1 MKQNK
6 NCKTS
11 RWHVRQTSKAEKV
24 SYKNIKRVSSM
35 QSIYLSQC
43 FSLSLFI
50 SSFFWTFFFQALFH
64 RMFFFSFLFCSLRCK
79 YTLQKIPLCF
89 TKTATEPTKISLREQ
104 AKIWRADGWNFCM
117 LYIKNNMYDN
127 LWSLHF
133 LWNFNIA

>member
-43 FSLSLFI
+43 FSVSLFI

-64 RMFFFSFLFCSLRCK
+64 RMFFFSFLFCSLKCK

-89 TKTATEPTKISLREQ
+89 TKTATEPTKISLRE
-104 AKIWRADGWNFCM
+104 KSDGLTDGIFAC
-117 LYIKNNMYDN
+117 YI
-127 LWSLHF
+127 
-133 LWNFNIA
+133 